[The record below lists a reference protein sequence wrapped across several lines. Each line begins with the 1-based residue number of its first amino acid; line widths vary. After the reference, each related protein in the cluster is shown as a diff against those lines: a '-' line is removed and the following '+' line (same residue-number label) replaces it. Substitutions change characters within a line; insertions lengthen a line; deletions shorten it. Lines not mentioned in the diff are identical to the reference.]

1 MSTPDDGYIMGR
13 TTAEYQ
19 RLRSQA
25 RAWEPVT
32 RSLLGQM
39 DLHPGMSCLDVGCG
53 PGEVMRILGEI
64 AGPTGKVVGLDVDGG
79 LGREAL
85 GVLQA
90 TSPSRFAFIEGDV
103 KTLDEIPDAPFDVT
117 YTRITL
123 MHNEDPAGVLRKMYA
138 WTKPGGYIVAQE
150 YDLCSLIVH
159 PDWPG
164 MPELDKVIQGVYE
177 KAGRDRFLGRKLP
190 AFFASAG
197 IGQPDGYE
205 AASLVG
211 PFSRYG
217 PMCQATYASLL
228 PAALKLGV
236 TTEADSEA
244 YFRDVE
250 TAMGESKYTVFFP
263 LLVGVWKQKPV

>member
-1 MSTPDDGYIMGR
+1 MNTADDGYIMGR
-13 TTAEYQ
+13 TTEEYQ

-32 RSLLGQM
+32 RRLLGQM
-39 DLHPGMSCLDVGCG
+39 DLRPGMSCLDVGCG

-64 AGPTGKVVGLDVDGG
+64 AGPTGEVVGLDVDGK

-90 TSPSRFAFIEGDV
+90 NASCHFSFIEGNV
-103 KTLDEIPDAPFDVT
+103 ETLDEIPDAPFDVT
-117 YTRITL
+117 YARIAL
-123 MHNEDPAGVLRKMYA
+123 VHVEDPIGVLRKMYA
-138 WTKPGGYIVAQE
+138 WTKPGGYIVVQE
-150 YDLCSLIVH
+150 YDFCSFLVS

-164 MPELDKVIQGVYE
+164 MPELDKVIRGVCE
-177 KAGRDRFLGRKLP
+177 KSGRDQFLGRKLP
-190 AFFASAG
+190 SCFAEAG
-197 IGQPDGYE
+197 IGPPEGSE
-205 AASLVG
+205 AASLLG
-211 PFSRYG
+211 PFSQYG
-217 PMCQATYASLL
+217 PMYRAVYASLL

-244 YFRDVE
+244 YFREVE

-263 LLVGVWKQKPV
+263 LLVGVWKRKPA